1 MNSNDF
7 KQIAAN
13 VFFKIENDT
22 MIFYDES
29 FNRLGQVTRIL
40 DKDNRILKYSD
51 FKKESEAFSTDS
63 LHDILIQFIESSN
76 LIQMKELIIENF
88 PLDINTFDQISDA
101 FIKFYPKAITI
112 SYDKNTSIDIIH
124 NIRVYFKNP
133 RITHYVQQA
142 YLRNFSSN
150 EKVW

>member
-7 KQIAAN
+7 KQITAN
-13 VFFKIENDT
+13 VFYKTENDT

-88 PLDINTFDQISDA
+88 PLDINT
-101 FIKFYPKAITI
+101 
-112 SYDKNTSIDIIH
+112 
-124 NIRVYFKNP
+124 
-133 RITHYVQQA
+133 
-142 YLRNFSSN
+142 LG
-150 EKVW
+150 